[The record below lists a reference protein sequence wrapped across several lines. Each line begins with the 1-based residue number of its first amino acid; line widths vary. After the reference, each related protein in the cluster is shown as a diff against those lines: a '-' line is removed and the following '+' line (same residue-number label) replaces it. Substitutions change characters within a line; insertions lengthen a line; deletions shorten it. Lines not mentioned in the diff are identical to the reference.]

1 MFLVCVIHCVTE
13 HTGPP
18 IDIEALR
25 SGKMDPQKIMEQSK
39 KGKPLMIFVG
49 VKDAPDEHYTD
60 RVSRLW
66 MQSLM
71 NAHIPVER
79 LG

>member
-1 MFLVCVIHCVTE
+1 MAFA
-13 HTGPP
+13 GPP
-18 IDIEALR
+18 IDLDSIQ
-25 SGKMDPQKIMEQSK
+25 SGKVDPQQIIQQSK

-49 VKDAPDEHYTD
+49 VKEPPDEHYTEK
-60 RVSRLW
+60 VSRLW

-79 LG
+79 CVIVVSCILP